1 MRHAAA
7 LAVSALAFATSVTA
21 VAADTYPSKLVRIIV
36 PFAAGGSTDL
46 FGRAIA
52 QSLNEAWRQPVIVE
66 NRAGGGAIPGSDYA
80 ARQRP
85 DGYTLLVGTV
95 TTHAVAASLY
105 PRLPYDIQRDFA
117 PITELASIP
126 QLLSVH
132 PSLPARSV
140 KELVALARERPGEIN
155 YAGGGF
161 GATPHMTMELFQQV
175 ANVKMTHIQYRGS
188 GPAMIGLLSGEAS
201 AMFDV
206 AMTTLPHMQTGKLR
220 TLGVTTLQRAPV
232 VPQVPT
238 IAESGYPGFESLVW
252 FGLFAPAGT
261 PPDIVK
267 TVYETVATALRT
279 PQMREALASQGFQI
293 VASTPAEFGQRVA
306 SEIAKWSKV
315 IKQAGLKAEY

>member
-1 MRHAAA
+1 
-7 LAVSALAFATSVTA
+7 
-21 VAADTYPSKLVRIIV
+21 
-36 PFAAGGSTDL
+36 
-46 FGRAIA
+46 
-52 QSLNEAWRQPVIVE
+52 
-66 NRAGGGAIPGSDYA
+66 
-80 ARQRP
+80 
-85 DGYTLLVGTV
+85 
-95 TTHAVAASLY
+95 
-105 PRLPYDIQRDFA
+105 
-117 PITELASIP
+117 
-126 QLLSVH
+126 
-132 PSLPARSV
+132 
-140 KELVALARERPGEIN
+140 
-155 YAGGGF
+155 
-161 GATPHMTMELFQQV
+161 MTMELFQQV

-206 AMTTLPHMQTGKLR
+206 VMTTLPHMQTGKLR

-261 PPDIVK
+261 APDIVK
-267 TVYETVATALRT
+267 TVYETVATALKA